1 MRLTGPR
8 PQLHPVHPPQLPLL
22 LCNLTQPLDS
32 FAWESEGWKVDSPEP
47 QGPPP
52 LLPHLG
58 RLRRGKAGAET
69 QGQSG
74 IRQPCGLSVC
84 EKLGTFED
92 NRREGSVG
100 RGCGSSR
107 SLGKGVLTHLLPLD
121 DEW

>member
-1 MRLTGPR
+1 MEGRFTRASGTR
-8 PQLHPVHPPQLPLL
+8 P
-22 LCNLTQPLDS
+22 C
-32 FAWESEGWKVDSPEP
+32 
-47 QGPPP
+47 
-52 LLPHLG
+52 LPHLD
-58 RLRRGKAGAET
+58 RLRSGKAGAET

-92 NRREGSVG
+92 NRREDSVG

-107 SLGKGVLTHLLPLD
+107 SLGKGVLTHLLPLG